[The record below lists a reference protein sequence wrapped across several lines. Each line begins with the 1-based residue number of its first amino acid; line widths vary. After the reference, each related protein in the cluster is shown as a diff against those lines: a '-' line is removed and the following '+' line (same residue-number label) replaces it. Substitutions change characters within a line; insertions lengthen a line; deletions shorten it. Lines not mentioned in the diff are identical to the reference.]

1 MGKDFGH
8 PLLSY
13 PHHEKSE
20 CSEVY
25 ELNAIFIF
33 GNCEKKDTVE
43 IYTCL
48 VVFIN
53 IIYQMYSYCLLWKA
67 ESDLEKLKGH
77 GT

>member
-1 MGKDFGH
+1 MGKDFVH
-8 PLLSY
+8 PLLSD

-20 CSEVY
+20 CLEAY

-33 GNCEKKDTVE
+33 GNCEKKRYCGNT
-43 IYTCL
+43 YLPC
-48 VVFIN
+48 VFIN

-67 ESDLEKLKGH
+67 ESGLEKLKGH